1 MLDYR
6 RNRVPG
12 GTFFF
17 TVNLRDRHSHL
28 LVMQIDLLRQAVR
41 QVRARAP
48 FRIDAR
54 VVPPDHMHCLWT
66 LPEGDA
72 DFPGR
77 WRAIKI
83 AFAKS
88 LLRDEPRSPGAAS
101 AASGHGATGST
112 RSATIAI
119 LRLTSTTPISTRSS
133 TVWCN
138 TLRTGRILRFI
149 GVWPPG
155 CILPGGSAAAAH
167 HWRRAGGNEIE
178 TAGSRSAECA
188 ALFHPT
194 LAFQHQ
200 RAWRSPRDPGS
211 GKALRFIG
219 SDFERQAVQQT
230 PHGRS
235 GQPTDIAPAVV
246 FLASDD
252 ARWVTGETLAVSGG
266 M

>member
-119 LRLTSTTPISTRSS
+119 LRLTSTTPISTP
-133 TVWCN
+133 VKHG
-138 TLRTGRILRFI
+138 L
-149 GVWPPG
+149 VQ
-155 CILPGGSAAAAH
+155 
-167 HWRRAGGNEIE
+167 
-178 TAGSRSAECA
+178 
-188 ALFHPT
+188 HPT
-194 LAFQHQ
+194 DWPHSSFHRCVAAGLYPAG
-200 RAWRSPRDPGS
+200 W
-211 GKALRFIG
+211 IG
-219 SDFERQAVQQT
+219 SSGAPLETGERQ
-230 PHGRS
+230 
-235 GQPTDIAPAVV
+235 
-246 FLASDD
+246 
-252 ARWVTGETLAVSGG
+252 
-266 M
+266 